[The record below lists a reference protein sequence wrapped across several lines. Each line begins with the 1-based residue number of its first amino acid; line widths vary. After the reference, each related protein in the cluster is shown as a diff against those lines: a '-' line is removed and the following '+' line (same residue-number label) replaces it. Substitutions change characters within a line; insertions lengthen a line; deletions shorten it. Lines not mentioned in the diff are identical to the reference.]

1 MKRKNAI
8 PAGFKNWRKPLSA
21 EETAQGARQLAA
33 EATALAPGY
42 TVTMLFSR
50 GCHMLGAVWGF
61 DGFRQSN
68 FQPASIWIG

>member
-1 MKRKNAI
+1 MKRITAI
-8 PAGFKNWRKPLSA
+8 PAGCKSWRKSLSA

-50 GCHMLGAVWGF
+50 GCHMLGTIWGF
-61 DGFRQSN
+61 DGFRQLSCR
-68 FQPASIWIG
+68 PAFV